1 MAGVKQNIICSAW
14 AGNKPVAFLAADNLL
29 SQQPFTDE
37 QLEALQVFAGSAGL
51 AIENARWKSELEER
65 VIQRTI
71 QLQESNANLSALAES
86 SLALNK
92 TLDLDE
98 VLDHVLIQARRMVP
112 CRTLSISLRD
122 GDRIWVARRL
132 GDRDVDSAN

>member
-1 MAGVKQNIICSAW
+1 MPI
-14 AGNKPVAFLAADNLL
+14 FLH
-29 SQQPFTDE
+29 
-37 QLEALQVFAGSAGL
+37 
-51 AIENARWKSELEER
+51 
-65 VIQRTI
+65 
-71 QLQESNANLSALAES
+71 AES

-122 GDRIWVARRL
+122 GDRIWWRVVWVIVMSIAQT
-132 GDRDVDSAN
+132 